1 MDFSVQCILKSFL
14 VLPRKLHPAVAL
26 KLQFQRTSYSS
37 LPRLSFWETHDKPSL
52 FSNRHLGLFVAGN
65 NIALVHFVH
74 EEWQQRRNCLF
85 GCKIKWFDCKTNG
98 CLYAPTQMKI
108 LTNENCWQRQAKLI
122 KKQHWSEC
130 GISFTHK
137 LPKLFIMQYFLELFY
152 SAVGLYMDSIY
163 KKK

>member
-1 MDFSVQCILKSFL
+1 MHFKVFSGFAKEITPCS
-14 VLPRKLHPAVAL
+14 
-26 KLQFQRTSYSS
+26 RTKTAIPKDLLCSS

-163 KKK
+163 KKNRQIF